1 MILRLSNLKNL
12 EFVRHYVR
20 ELASDEPLC
29 RPFLPMQCTVG
40 DNCLNFLLLRPKH
53 IGSFAQNSFQID
65 LSIENICNFGSR
77 LLEMPLFYKMPLGGI
92 QQLRGHNFAIFLTPP
107 PPAWTVFIPWV
118 WTKTGIAHKSDQYDL
133 QLLILFIDFHW
144 FKDEDW

>member
-92 QQLRGHNFAIFLTPP
+92 QQLRGHNFLTTYRLHRRQFYLDLNKNGHFWSPTHLIQ
-107 PPAWTVFIPWV
+107 ALWVFRAL
-118 WTKTGIAHKSDQYDL
+118 K
-133 QLLILFIDFHW
+133 
-144 FKDEDW
+144 